1 MSPDTTTASTAAPG
15 VAAATFPDL
24 GGGEPPSAGATAGV
38 ERLGDVSLEVAVEI
52 GRARLPVRD
61 LLRLGRGSVIELD
74 RSPGD
79 PVDVLVNGTLFAR
92 GEIVVVGDD
101 LGVRITEIAS

>member
-1 MSPDTTTASTAAPG
+1 MSPETPTPPG
-15 VAAATFPDL
+15 SVATATFPDL
-24 GGGEPPSAGATAGV
+24 GTGEVPAASGLGV
-38 ERLGDVSLEVAVEI
+38 ERLGEVTLEVAVEI

-61 LLRLGRGSVIELD
+61 LLRLSRGSVVELD

-101 LGVRITEIAS
+101 LGVRIGEIIS